1 MQARDTVYQP
11 RDGPFTGTAMNS
23 SSITGNCA
31 LCDNPIAVAGDSAE
45 HIIPNSIGGRRKISG
60 FICRDC
66 NSTTGESWDAEI
78 WKQFSHVAMMHGV
91 ERDRGEPPS
100 MKIQT
105 VDGNRYLLLPDG
117 SMTIEHP
124 KFRAEPGENGIDINV
139 SARDA
144 KEARRMARQIANKH
158 PKVNLESLLS
168 AMSAVE
174 TPLESPVTFTSQFGG
189 IPAGR
194 SMVKSAVALAAAI
207 GVDARSCD
215 AALAHLKDD
224 AAPAPHAFFYLRDLV
239 ANRPQLHAFNCVSV
253 LGDPARRTLLGYVE
267 YFSLSRVVVILSDT
281 YDGEPVSAT
290 YAFNPADGET
300 LDLQIDLDLSD
311 EELERIRANDAVTDA
326 SYSSALHAGFGV
338 IYRRSQMRHWQRE
351 TGKAFE
357 HACKAMGIPWGGVVP
372 QERAREFAAH
382 MVEYLGPM
390 ISKMV
395 RR

>member
-1 MQARDTVYQP
+1 MDSISP
-11 RDGPFTGTAMNS
+11 EGT
-23 SSITGNCA
+23 CA
-31 LCDNPIAVAGDSAE
+31 LCGDPFAVRGDSNE

-66 NSTTGESWDAEI
+66 NSATGESWDAEI

-100 MKIQT
+100 IKIQT
-105 VDGNRYLLLPDG
+105 VDGNRYLLLQDG

-124 KFRAEPGENGIDINV
+124 KFHAEPGEEGLGINV
-139 SARDA
+139 SARDET
-144 KEARRMARQIANKH
+144 EARRMARQIANKY
-158 PKVNLESLLS
+158 PKVDLERLLS

-189 IPAGR
+189 VLAGR
-194 SMVKSAVALAAAI
+194 SMVKSAVALAATI
-207 GVDARSCD
+207 GVDARTCD

-224 AAPAPHAFFYLRDLV
+224 AAPAPHAFVYLRDLV

-253 LGDPARRTLLGYVE
+253 LGDPSRRTLLGYVE
-267 YFSLSRVVVILSDT
+267 YFSLSRVVVILSDA

-300 LDLQIDLDLSD
+300 VDLHVDLNLSE
-311 EELERIRANDAVTDA
+311 EELERVRENNAVTDET
-326 SYSSALHAGFGV
+326 YSAALNAGFGV

-351 TGKAFE
+351 TEKAFE
-357 HACKAMGIPWGGVVP
+357 QTCKAMGIPWGGVVP
-372 QERAREFAAH
+372 QERAREFATH

-395 RR
+395 GR